1 MPNEAQIDG
10 RELQPRAE
18 RRHPSSAT
26 LSPFQ
31 SEGKWRER
39 VSRERFH
46 IFIIM

>member
-39 VSRERFH
+39 ARAA
-46 IFIIM
+46 